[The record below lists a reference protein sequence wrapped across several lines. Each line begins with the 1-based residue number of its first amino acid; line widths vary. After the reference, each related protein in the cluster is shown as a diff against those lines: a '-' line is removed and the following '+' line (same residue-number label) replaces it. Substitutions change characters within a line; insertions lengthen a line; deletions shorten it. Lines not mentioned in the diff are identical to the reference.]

1 MMRADLPARSLP
13 ESKSHRGFT
22 IVELLIVVGILLLLT
37 TFTAISI
44 DFAFEAERVSSGARQ
59 VQSMISGARDRAIKA
74 RKPVGVRFLV
84 DQDPDN
90 GRMVSSMVY
99 VGAADLWNRG
109 NITLKRPD
117 MEGFPGVLPNTP
129 GNGVADTDEVRIVD
143 GEGTLWRVLYQ
154 RGFLGSYEH
163 DFNQNGIL
171 EPNEDLNKNGVRDQ
185 VTPRIKIP
193 GDKNGT
199 WYRVRTHW
207 LGLPGGFERLELV
220 RPFRDSGTTGED
232 EVIAFEGTGHSTYLL
247 ELPPRVLP
255 DAEPVVLPDGVVID
269 LDASV
274 IPVDWRP
281 PPIPAGF
288 NDGGD
293 PYARHKL
300 PCSNR
305 MDLMF
310 SPRGTII
317 GGPAG
322 LGMLHFYICNRTDVQ
337 LAMDAGRPTVNG
349 SDLPLIPADP
359 LFANAPGVSATAPP
373 TIGDRALVSLFAS
386 TGKVSSYPL
395 NPQDGEDLNGNG
407 TLDSGED
414 TNGNGTLDGPNNY
427 ADDPFVYARRG
438 EVTNQ

>member
-1 MMRADLPARSLP
+1 MMQNGLPVRNNLCIRGRFPVSAR
-13 ESKSHRGFT
+13 HGFT
-22 IVELLIVVGILLLLT
+22 IIELLIVVGILLLLT

-44 DFAFEAERVSSGARQ
+44 DFAFEAERVGSAARQ

-74 RKPVGVRFLV
+74 RKPVGVRFLI

-90 GRMVSSMVY
+90 GRIVSSMVY

-117 MEGFPGVLPNTP
+117 MEGFPGTMPP
-129 GNGVADTDEVRIVD
+129 GNGVADRDEVTIID

-154 RGFLGSYEH
+154 RGFLGSYEA
-163 DFNQNGIL
+163 DIDGNGWTAGD
-171 EPNEDLNKNGVRDQ
+171 PREDLNLNGVQDQ

-207 LGLPGGFERLELV
+207 LGLPNGGERLELV
-220 RPFRDSGTTGED
+220 RPFRDAGTTPEN
-232 EVIAFEGTGHSTYLL
+232 EVVAFEGTGHSTYLL

-255 DAEPVVLPDGVVID
+255 DAEPVVLPEGVVID

-274 IPVDWRP
+274 IPVEWRP
-281 PPIPAGF
+281 
-288 NDGGD
+288 NGGSYD
-293 PYARHKL
+293 V

-310 SPRGTII
+310 SPRGTVT
-317 GGPAG
+317 GSPAG
-322 LGMLHFYICNRTDVQ
+322 LGVLHFYICRRTDVQ
-337 LAMDAGRPTVNG
+337 LSMDAGRPPVNG
-349 SDLPLIPADP
+349 AGQPRVPSDT
-359 LFANAPGVSATAPP
+359 LFATIPGVQNPP
-373 TIGDRALVSLFAS
+373 PVGDRALVSLFTS

-395 NPQDGEDLNGNG
+395 NPQDGEDINGNG
-407 TLDSGED
+407 TLDPGED
-414 TNGNGTLDGPNNY
+414 TNGNGMLDGPDGY
-427 ADDPFVYARRG
+427 VDDPFAYARLG
-438 EVTNQ
+438 EVTSQ

>member
-1 MMRADLPARSLP
+1 MIRTSLP
-13 ESKSHRGFT
+13 GTRFEEHQRLIRGFT
-22 IVELLIVVGILLLLT
+22 IIELLIVVGILLLLT

-44 DFAFEAERVSSGARQ
+44 DFAFEAERVGSGARQ
-59 VQSMISGARDRAIKA
+59 VQSMISGARDRAIRAK
-74 RKPVGVRFLV
+74 KPVGVRFLV

-117 MEGFPGVLPNTP
+117 MEGFPATMPP
-129 GNGVADTDEVRIVD
+129 GDGTADTDEVRIVD

-154 RGFLGSYEH
+154 RGFLGSYET
-163 DFNQNGIL
+163 DLNGDGWTAGDPL
-171 EPNEDLNKNGVRDQ
+171 EDLNLNGVQDQ

-207 LGLPGGFERLELV
+207 LGLAGGEERLELV
-220 RPFRDSGTTGED
+220 RPFRDAGTTPGD

-255 DAEPVVLPDGVVID
+255 DAEPVTLPEGVVID
-269 LDASV
+269 MDASV
-274 IPVDWRP
+274 IPVEWRP
-281 PPIPAGF
+281 I
-288 NDGGD
+288 GGG
-293 PYARHKL
+293 HTV

-310 SPRGTII
+310 SPRGTVL
-317 GGPAG
+317 GSPAG
-322 LGMLHFYICNRTDVQ
+322 LGMLHFYISKRTDVQ
-337 LAMDAGRPTVNG
+337 NCMDAVPQRRPTNG
-349 SDLPLIPADP
+349 SLPPLVPADG
-359 LFANAPGVSATAPP
+359 LFATIPMQNPP
-373 TIGDRALVSLFAS
+373 PVGDRALVSLFSS

-395 NPQDGEDLNGNG
+395 SPQD
-407 TLDSGED
+407 GED
-414 TNGNGTLDGPNNY
+414 TNGNGSLDPGEDTNGNGSLDGPDGY
-427 ADDPFVYARRG
+427 VDDPFVYARLG
-438 EVTNQ
+438 EVSSQ